1 MHDDCPHGANF
12 GHVVSEKTG
21 AQVLWLSGKMPRA
34 TVTIT
39 DGVGIPSFMQ

>member
-1 MHDDCPHGANF
+1 MTTARMEQISAMWSQKN
-12 GHVVSEKTG
+12 
-21 AQVLWLSGKMPRA
+21 WRSGTVAFWQMPRA